1 MSDFIHKLNGIAL
14 GIGNA
19 ENTGISVEVI
29 NRTGTQIQIQIGKPL
44 FKKGLPIQIQ
54 IQIQARKKSKRRQR
68 LRAVW
73 KSSAGGA
80 VTMVGTR
87 YLY

>member
-19 ENTGISVEVI
+19 ENTGSSVEVI

-54 IQIQARKKSKRRQR
+54 IQIQTQARKVR
-68 LRAVW
+68 
-73 KSSAGGA
+73 GGKD
-80 VTMVGTR
+80 
-87 YLY
+87 